1 MTTLVVEEGC
11 KGTPQDTTIYRE
23 ALYNNINGDGK
34 VEGLVA
40 SFTCQGLTCMSF
52 FGFSRVVMR

>member
-34 VEGLVA
+34 VEALVT
-40 SFTCQGLTCMSF
+40 SFTWGD
-52 FGFSRVVMR
+52 

>member
-40 SFTCQGLTCMSF
+40 SFTWSRLTCLSF
-52 FGFSRVVMR
+52 FEILRVV